1 MATKEIT
8 PRQKQLLET
17 IYNYIKDSGYPP
29 TFEEM
34 RETLGVSSNQSIV
47 DLLKKLK
54 DNGFIQRGEGARSLV
69 IKPLGY
75 QTLQEPPLVAF
86 LGVTTAGASM
96 EPLEIPGEWQV
107 VSKDVSMLNGNV
119 FLLKIL
125 GDSMIN
131 AGIEDGDVVFIKEEK
146 EFVSGDVVLAQIEEG
161 KTVKRFVSDDK
172 PPYIYL
178 KPENP
183 NYESIPFTDE
193 MQLLGKVVSVI
204 KHGQWKPVK

>member
-1 MATKEIT
+1 
-8 PRQKQLLET
+8 
-17 IYNYIKDSGYPP
+17 
-29 TFEEM
+29 
-34 RETLGVSSNQSIV
+34 
-47 DLLKKLK
+47 
-54 DNGFIQRGEGARSLV
+54 
-69 IKPLGY
+69 
-75 QTLQEPPLVAF
+75 
-86 LGVTTAGASM
+86 
-96 EPLEIPGEWQV
+96 
-107 VSKDVSMLNGNV
+107 
-119 FLLKIL
+119 
-125 GDSMIN
+125 MIN